1 MTPPAKAEI
10 ESPIGLSNMILN
22 TFFRAVGSVVSGFCR
37 RRRDRPGTSLRTL
50 CVAAF
55 DFTARADGQR
65 LGPEKR
71 RALNSLLDLG
81 ALINDH
87 FDEHR
92 FCKCS
97 YRRLRRQLAA
107 DKIARAVYRV
117 YFRRLRRVE
126 RNRPRLGT
134 VPIFAG
140 TAAKPWSAKMGLSPW
155 ICRSRALLVPSTA
168 TR

>member
-1 MTPPAKAEI
+1 MVFD
-10 ESPIGLSNMILN
+10 
-22 TFFRAVGSVVSGFCR
+22 TFFHAARSVLSGFCR
-37 RRRDRPGTSLRTL
+37 PRRDQPGTSLRTL

-92 FCKCS
+92 FCKS
-97 YRRLRRQLAA
+97 QLPPPQEATRRR
-107 DKIARAVYRV
+107 
-117 YFRRLRRVE
+117 
-126 RNRPRLGT
+126 RNRE
-134 VPIFAG
+134 A
-140 TAAKPWSAKMGLSPW
+140 
-155 ICRSRALLVPSTA
+155 PSTA
-168 TR
+168 TTFAACVASSGIGRVCGFHARQTS